1 MCRVCV
7 CGCVYIYYIYIN
19 IFSRCTQLTVFKPRT
34 RTDLHNL
41 IRWLFGHLISLK
53 VCQALLCTCCHESCE
68 ELSHFK
74 VSSVFAQQVIQVRKT
89 PRAVCVCACTR
100 VTMRMCRMP
109 HPAGLHPCL
118 ETQAP
123 PPGVRL
129 GANLTVQT
137 SCKFSL
143 QKYGMEGLAPFF
155 FNKITLAF

>member
-118 ETQAP
+118 VPSAP
-123 PPGVRL
+123 PPRGEAGCKPHCSDELQV
-129 GANLTVQT
+129 LTLEVWNGG
-137 SCKFSL
+137 FST
-143 QKYGMEGLAPFF
+143 FF
-155 FNKITLAF
+155 FLTK